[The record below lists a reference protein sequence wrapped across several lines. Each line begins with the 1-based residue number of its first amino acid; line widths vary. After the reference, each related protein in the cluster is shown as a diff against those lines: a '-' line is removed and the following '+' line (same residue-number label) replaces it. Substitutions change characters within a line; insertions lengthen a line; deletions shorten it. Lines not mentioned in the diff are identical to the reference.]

1 MEAAVSCREQG
12 QTICSA
18 SQVVDKDLNHGVL
31 RECLVW
37 WEHQLTLSL
46 LTLLNFSSEPV
57 SLPGKYVYM
66 LFNFYPLPQLPVK
79 TLCLFRSSL
88 CSSIW
93 LMEVSE
99 HSLRIG
105 AEFLPLCHFIPVAAR
120 WPTGIGG
127 TLPHPQSWLPCPA
140 V

>member
-12 QTICSA
+12 QMICSA

-57 SLPGKYVYM
+57 GEPGRYAYM
-66 LFNFYPLPQLPVK
+66 LVNFLCSPPTPVK
-79 TLCLFRSSL
+79 TVYFVHHCAV
-88 CSSIW
+88 
-93 LMEVSE
+93 VSG
-99 HSLRIG
+99 S
-105 AEFLPLCHFIPVAAR
+105 
-120 WPTGIGG
+120 
-127 TLPHPQSWLPCPA
+127 
-140 V
+140 